1 MPVHELEPD
10 TLDLR
15 DYLAV
20 VRRQKVLIAATVG
33 IVVVAAM
40 AVTLLQTPVY
50 ESTVELVVEPLGS
63 AEQSALEQALFG
75 KTELETQRKLVS
87 STPVAGR
94 VVEQLG
100 LDATPEELLEHLRVN
115 LLTETQI
122 LEITASHTDPE
133 TAAGIA
139 QAFADA
145 YLEDRREN
153 GLQRVL
159 AATAALE
166 ERAEGLRERIDEL
179 GDRIA
184 AAEASPTREARGDA
198 RSEPTAAATDASDV
212 EVLRRERDSL
222 LTQLGQVTAQAT
234 TFEAT
239 DEFVRGGGRVIVPAA
254 VPQSPSSPKPV
265 RTGILAV
272 VLGLMLGTGAAFLR
286 DHLDDAIRSEED
298 AVRASGRPVLGRIP
312 HVPEAE
318 QRGRLI
324 SLLDPWSAAAEAYRT
339 LRTNVRFV
347 LGGASSGA
355 DRAAVG
361 RSLAVTSPAAQE
373 GKTTTAANLAVAA
386 ARAGARVLLVDA
398 DLRRPN
404 VHKTLGVDGV
414 PGLSDLLVGE
424 VELRDVIVDVG
435 VPNLRLIPAGNIPP
449 NPAELLASPA
459 MVALRHQLTELAE
472 LVIYD
477 TPPVLAIADA
487 LELTPGMTQTLLVV
501 NARRSHQ
508 RAVRAAV
515 ERLESIGTP
524 VAGTVLNDIDTTQ
537 PGYYYGYGYGYGDY
551 RPAQDEFT
559 TARPP
564 ARPRPGGA
572 SEPASPPS
580 APHPRPAPPAQD
592 DPAFPLDPDRDE
604 TSPARPGP
612 AVTPPQPDG
621 ERREAG
627 GRPAAVP
634 DAQPDAEHAV
644 TAVVGRGDDEA
655 QTSATARRLD
665 WASRLPGPPDPGR
678 SSAVADAADAHHG
691 VDRPAGPG
699 AAGVK
704 PPAGNGQ
711 PPGPAWHANDANGP
725 VSPPARHGREP
736 RRREPTS
743 DRATDT
749 STLFDRP
756 GGDESHLG
764 HPPGANT
771 D

>member
-1 MPVHELEPD
+1 MPVQELEPD

-33 IVVVAAM
+33 IVVIAAM

-50 ESTVELVVEPLGS
+50 ESTVELVVEPLGA

-94 VVEQLG
+94 VVEELG
-100 LDATPEELLEHLRVN
+100 LDTTPEELLEHLRVN

-133 TAAGIA
+133 AAAEIA

-184 AAEASPTREARGDA
+184 AAEASSAREARGDA
-198 RSEPTAAATDASDV
+198 TPGPTASPTDASDV

-298 AVRASGRPVLGRIP
+298 AVRASGRPVLGRVP

-347 LGGASSGA
+347 LGGAPAGP

-404 VHKTLGVDGV
+404 VHRMLGVDGV

-487 LELTPGMTQTLLVV
+487 LELTPGVTQTLLVV

-524 VAGTVLNDIDTTQ
+524 VAGTVLNDIDTAQ
-537 PGYYYGYGYGYGDY
+537 PGYYYGYGYGDY
-551 RPAQDEFT
+551 RPAHDDLT

-564 ARPRPGGA
+564 APPRPGGR
-572 SEPASPPS
+572 SEEPASRSS
-580 APHPRPAPPAQD
+580 AQHPRPAPPTGGD
-592 DPAFPLDPDRDE
+592 RPFPARPDRDE
-604 TSPARPGP
+604 TSPARPEP
-612 AVTPPQPDG
+612 AVTPPAPDG
-621 ERREAG
+621 ERDQAEP
-627 GRPAAVP
+627 RPAAVP
-634 DAQPDAEHAV
+634 DAQPDAQHAV
-644 TAVVGRGDDEA
+644 TAVVGRRGDEA
-655 QTSATARRLD
+655 QTSAAARRLD
-665 WASRLPGPPDPGR
+665 WASRSSEAPEPGQ
-678 SSAVADAADAHHG
+678 SAGVAGAADAHHG

-699 AAGVK
+699 GAGVK

-725 VSPPARHGREP
+725 VGSPARHGREP
-736 RRREPTS
+736 RRRESTS

-756 GGDESHLG
+756 GGGESHLG